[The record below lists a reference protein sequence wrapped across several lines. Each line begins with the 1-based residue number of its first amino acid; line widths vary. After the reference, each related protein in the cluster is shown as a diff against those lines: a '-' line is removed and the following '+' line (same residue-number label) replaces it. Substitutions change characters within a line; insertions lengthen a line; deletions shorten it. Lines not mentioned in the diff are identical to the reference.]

1 MCCRI
6 GVRLLDPR
14 SRQRAGFRS
23 GGHDW
28 GAGTR
33 VVATA
38 TPGQGAHMKSLLV
51 LVVRP
56 AAVVLAVIVGAFA
69 AARVPSLAGF
79 VLGAVLAGAS
89 ILLLTVRG
97 VGIRRR
103 PVPAV
108 SLRYD
113 RPAWSHPY

>member
-1 MCCRI
+1 
-6 GVRLLDPR
+6 
-14 SRQRAGFRS
+14 
-23 GGHDW
+23 
-28 GAGTR
+28 
-33 VVATA
+33 
-38 TPGQGAHMKSLLV
+38 MKSLLV

-113 RPAWSHPY
+113 RPAWSHPYVAGAAEPGPVAGKKSYAPRHAA